1 MYNEQLYN
9 LHQSTANNQIKNQ
22 IKPIPKNKSVKKQK
36 WKPGQNLQKKKPIN
50 QYPKTFQTGIVDY
63 NSTNN
68 TIKGGFDLRTNTNSK
83 GLFDPNLKLNELD
96 EPSRIKNQR
105 LEKIRKIQE
114 YDLKYGNKIKN
125 IHKYQNYLNSNEENR
140 KNNIHDLK
148 KINITKYSKANK
160 EQLLQMLN
168 IPKPKINSKLNLDFD
183 FSKYENIIKTLEDQ
197 IQYERDLRKET
208 NIKYLQKIREYED
221 LNSEKK
227 FNNNNTL
234 NKRSKSS
241 YQYNKKKNKRNNK
254 RINKFKRNIPE
265 INKKKINKMSH
276 RVKSVIQT
284 NFRKTKEDEFRDD
297 ARKMAKSAI
306 KIIDKDFERI
316 YHNLTNKNDNLNKTF
331 CKSLNNSKINPIE
344 NNNYYRTIN
353 IQNKYQ
359 INNQLNNDNSEE
371 NVNLKTLSDENKNQ
385 IENNYNNI
393 ISQKENQQNNIL
405 NKEDNSSNQDN
416 NTNDILD
423 NKIERKK
430 QIQNILFTNAELI
443 LKKTINDN
451 IIKEIINDLLTELVY
466 ELQIIEEQKEK
477 KEVENIDK
485 NNFTIFLKEYYKN
498 IKDME
503 NIEKEVLS
511 KLSNKTNL
519 LSPYKSVTNNLYNNT
534 NEEIL
539 NPFDENYKENPLI
552 KNENSNL
559 IILYNYPKVILKA
572 ENYSKEFKEYK
583 ISKEPF
589 FSSNNIFNIYDDIV
603 NELTNNIFNEE
614 SDYCL
619 KEVDNFVDELYKEEV
634 SKVDLNKE

>member
-9 LHQSTANNQIKNQ
+9 LRQTSENNQIKNQ
-22 IKPIPKNKSVKKQK
+22 IKPISKNKTIKKQK
-36 WKPGQNLQKKKPIN
+36 WRPGQNLQKKKNIN
-50 QYPKTFQTGIVDY
+50 KDQKKFQTGIVDY
-63 NSTNN
+63 NSVNN
-68 TIKGGFDLRTNTNSK
+68 TIKGGFDLRTNINSK

-114 YDLKYGNKIKN
+114 YDLKYGNKVKN

-183 FSKYENIIKTLEDQ
+183 FSKYEKIIKTLEDQ

-208 NIKYLQKIREYED
+208 NIKYLQKIKEYED
-221 LNSEKK
+221 LNSGKK
-227 FNNNNTL
+227 FNNTNTL
-234 NKRSKSS
+234 NKRSKSA
-241 YQYNKKKNKRNNK
+241 YHYNKNKNVRNNK
-254 RINKFKRNIPE
+254 RINKFKRNIPG
-265 INKKKINKMSH
+265 INKKQINNMSH
-276 RVKSVIQT
+276 RVKSVIHKSLK
-284 NFRKTKEDEFRDD
+284 KTKEEEFRDD

-316 YHNLTNKNDNLNKTF
+316 YNNLTNKNDNLNKTF
-331 CKSLNNSKINPIE
+331 SKSYNNNKLYPIE
-344 NNNYYRTIN
+344 NNTYYRTIN

-359 INNQLNNDNSEE
+359 INNQINDENSDE

-385 IENNYNNI
+385 FENNYNNN
-393 ISQKENQQNNIL
+393 ISQTENQKYNMLNQENNIVNQDTNTNNIL
-405 NKEDNSSNQDN
+405 E
-416 NTNDILD
+416 
-423 NKIERKK
+423 NKIESKK
-430 QIQNILFTNAELI
+430 QTRNILFKNAELI
-443 LKKTINDN
+443 LKTTNRDN

-466 ELQIIEEQKEK
+466 ELQFIEEQKEK
-477 KEVENIDK
+477 KEAQNIDK
-485 NNFTIFLKEYYKN
+485 NNFRIFLKEYYKN
-498 IKDME
+498 VKDME
-503 NIEKEVLS
+503 NLEKEVLS
-511 KLSNKTNL
+511 KLSNKTNSL
-519 LSPYKSVTNNLYNNT
+519 TPYKSVTINLYDNN

-552 KNENSNL
+552 KKENSNI

-572 ENYSKEFKEYK
+572 ENYAKKFKEYK
-583 ISKEPF
+583 IAKEPF
-589 FSSNNIFNIYDDIV
+589 YSSNNIFNIYDDIV
-603 NELTNNIFNEE
+603 NELTFNIFNEE
-614 SDYCL
+614 CDYCL